1 MKPEQKTL
9 DTLAALLAG
18 VKWKLPPSLGEMSTF
33 LQKELTGVRREAAG
47 GDAFLTEAKLYALQH
62 SARQIAQAAFSPD
75 RLEATP
81 EAVAALRCT
90 AVAARKAAEVSGNL
104 LRKDWLLALHATL
117 RAMVRTCYTPKVS
130 RDCITSAQAQAVCDG
145 VLACARIQGLRLVAA
160 VCDNGGNLLNLR
172 RADDAFI
179 ASVDIAINKAY
190 TSVALKMPTK
200 MLATLAAPG
209 GSLYGIQHTNN
220 GRIVIFGGGVPL
232 EKDGRIVGGF
242 GVSGGSAQE
251 DSDMADFAESLWL
264 AVCDE
269 EEATV

>member
-90 AVAARKAAEVSGNL
+90 AVAARQAAEVSGNL
-104 LRKDWLLALHATL
+104 LRKD
-117 RAMVRTCYTPKVS
+117 
-130 RDCITSAQAQAVCDG
+130 
-145 VLACARIQGLRLVAA
+145 
-160 VCDNGGNLLNLR
+160 
-172 RADDAFI
+172 
-179 ASVDIAINKAY
+179 
-190 TSVALKMPTK
+190 
-200 MLATLAAPG
+200 
-209 GSLYGIQHTNN
+209 
-220 GRIVIFGGGVPL
+220 
-232 EKDGRIVGGF
+232 
-242 GVSGGSAQE
+242 
-251 DSDMADFAESLWL
+251 
-264 AVCDE
+264 
-269 EEATV
+269 